1 MKRLTVEEFISRAKN
16 LYGDK
21 YDYSKVEYKNT
32 ETKVCI
38 ICPEHGE
45 WWVTPHNF
53 FYGHVCP
60 TCSGRQRRTK
70 EVFIE
75 RALKKHGKRYD
86 YSKVDY
92 KGAEI
97 PVCII
102 CPIHGEFW
110 QKPVYHMNG
119 NGCPACFATP
129 KSTAEEF
136 IQKARDIYGDTYDY
150 SRVDYQGNKTKVCII
165 CPEHGE
171 WWVTPNNFLRGSRC
185 PGCFG
190 TPKYTREEFISKA
203 KEIHG
208 DKYDYSLV
216 EYDGLQRK
224 TKIICPIHGEFFQ
237 TAGSHIQ
244 GSGCPA
250 CSNKWTY
257 RPRDAPNNTSSSKRI
272 TRDLF
277 VSISRESHTT
287 KYDYSKTFLFKGSEK
302 VCIICPVHGEFWQTA
317 SYHMHG
323 GNCPKCVGGV
333 KLTRE
338 SFIEKANA
346 VHKGKYDYSKVEY
359 KNYSTKVCI
368 VCPKHGEFWQTPNN
382 HLFGAGCPTCPQS
395 NLEGELRQFLIKNG
409 IVFEQERGF
418 DWLRHKKKLFLDF
431 YLPDYRV
438 AIECQ
443 GKQHFVP
450 IDLFGGEEFF
460 EKTLERDRIKHDLC
474 EKHGIDLL
482 YFSNAAIDYPY
493 PVIENYGSLLDE
505 IVRHRKL
512 TNTT

>member
-1 MKRLTVEEFISRAKN
+1 MTFCRALLKRLTVEEFISRAKN

-32 ETKVCI
+32 ETKICI

-70 EVFIE
+70 EVFIV

-129 KSTAEEF
+129 KSTTEEF

-165 CPEHGE
+165 CSEHGE

-185 PGCFG
+185 PGCYG
-190 TPKYTREEFISKA
+190 TPKYSNDEFVEKA
-203 KEIHG
+203 KKVHG
-208 DKYDYSLV
+208 NKYDYSRV
-216 EYDGLQRK
+216 NYDGLK
-224 TKIICPIHGEFFQ
+224 NKVSIICPIHGAFSQ
-237 TAGSHIQ
+237 SAGAHLQ

-250 CSNKWTY
+250 CAGKISFD
-257 RPRDAPNNTSSSKRI
+257 RELFIKRSLD
-272 TRDLF
+272 T
-277 VSISRESHTT
+277 HTI
-287 KYDYSKTFLFKGSEK
+287 KYDYSKVSVRKSTEK
-302 VCIICPVHGEFWQTA
+302 VCIICPKHGEFWQTA

-368 VCPKHGEFWQTPNN
+368 VCPEHGEFWQTPNN

-395 NLEGELRQFLIKNG
+395 NLEGEIRQFLIKNG

-460 EKTLERDRIKHDLC
+460 EKALERDRIKHDLC

-493 PVIENYGSLLDE
+493 SVIENYGSLLDE